1 MDVFTFKIT
10 AAISILILTL
20 ITGFLPLRFAIKN
33 HRLLNFGDAFACGVF
48 LSAALIHMLPDAQ
61 QGFEKILGPTAYPVA
76 PLLCLVTF
84 MLLFLFERALLLFG
98 NCATCKCNLDNHK
111 VSNFT
116 NESEHAEFGK
126 KNFLTPF
133 LLVFVLTMHSF
144 VEGAAIGINS
154 SLAGAS
160 IIFLA
165 VIAHKGSE
173 SFAFASNLYRHALSM
188 KWLTRIILFF
198 SLITP
203 IGVFAASA
211 TEYLL
216 KLHSG
221 SILEA
226 IFNAIAAG
234 TFLYLSTDHLVE
246 GKKTFSNLSEIV
258 ALIIGAGMMAAVAI
272 WV

>member
-1 MDVFTFKIT
+1 MDIFTFKSL
-10 AAISILILTL
+10 AAISILILT
-20 ITGFLPLRFAIKN
+20 IVTGFLPLRFAIKN

-61 QGFEKILGPTAYPVA
+61 QGFDKILGSAAYPVA
-76 PLLCLVTF
+76 PLLCLITF
-84 MLLFLFERALLLFG
+84 IFLFLFERALLLCG
-98 NCATCKCNLDNHK
+98 NCTTCKCKFD
-111 VSNFT
+111 
-116 NESEHAEFGK
+116 EHTEHPASDDHVEFGK
-126 KNFLTPF
+126 KNWLTPF
-133 LLVFVLTMHSF
+133 LLVFVLTVHSF

-154 SLAGAS
+154 SLAGAT

-188 KWLTRIILFF
+188 KWLTRIIVFF
-198 SLITP
+198 SLMTP

-216 KLHSG
+216 HLKSG
-221 SILEA
+221 SMLEA
-226 IFNAIAAG
+226 VFNAIAAG

-246 GKKTFSNLSEIV
+246 GKKTFSSFSEIV
-258 ALIIGAGMMAAVAI
+258 ALVIGAGMMAAVAI